1 LEFEIMALV
10 LTLRTTIEYL
20 IDFGEQTLRDHARVA
35 VPV

>member
-1 LEFEIMALV
+1 LEFEIMAWA

-20 IDFGEQTLRDHARVA
+20 IDFGEQTLRDRVRVA